1 MTNWKYDKNR
11 LQWIHKHEKKIE
23 RKKNHKDFYV
33 YPQSQVEHSP
43 EPENPPTSTARV
55 ESFLLIPSIYPISH
69 TVTIIFKTP
78 PCSLIAVE
86 TLTLSLNLMFCH
98 CLCCFL
104 SHRLQINNFI
114 RKEEKPRDKSLWAA
128 ACLFLKTANETWD
141 FHLCWALHSWTP
153 SLRAALIATVHQEQL
168 TYTCVSYL
176 LQQAQKTEAT
186 SHTLLGIRS
195 MCYCTKTVCI
205 A

>member
-1 MTNWKYDKNR
+1 
-11 LQWIHKHEKKIE
+11 
-23 RKKNHKDFYV
+23 
-33 YPQSQVEHSP
+33 
-43 EPENPPTSTARV
+43 
-55 ESFLLIPSIYPISH
+55 
-69 TVTIIFKTP
+69 
-78 PCSLIAVE
+78 
-86 TLTLSLNLMFCH
+86 MFCH

-114 RKEEKPRDKSLWAA
+114 CKEEKPRDKSLWAA

-195 MCYCTKTVCI
+195 MCYCTKQYVLPNVSPSSWGCHKLPWEGVLKLSQSLLNPKGFRALVLIGTDLI
-205 A
+205 QWNND